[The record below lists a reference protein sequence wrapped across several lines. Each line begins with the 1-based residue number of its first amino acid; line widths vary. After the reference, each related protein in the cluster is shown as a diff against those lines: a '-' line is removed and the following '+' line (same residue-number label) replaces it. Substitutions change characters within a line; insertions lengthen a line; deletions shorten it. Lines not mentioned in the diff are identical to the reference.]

1 MFIVYILGLIILIS
15 FAYAANAGAPWV
27 PTWKKDFERIV
38 KLADLKPGETF
49 IELGCGNGRVCRAVA
64 RELLPSSRG
73 GQGGVSVI
81 GVELSIAQVAI
92 AWLHSK
98 LFHMGTHKGHPY
110 NIQIKLG
117 NAFHTDLS
125 NVDVVYMFLMPE
137 TYEKIR
143 PKLEK
148 ELKPGA
154 RVITYV
160 WPIPGWTP
168 DVVDVV
174 EGSQKIYLFTR

>member
-1 MFIVYILGLIILIS
+1 MWILYALGMLVLIS

-27 PTWKKDFERIV
+27 PTWKKDFERII

-64 RELLPSSRG
+64 ARAKNAH
-73 GQGGVSVI
+73 VI
-81 GVELSIAQVAI
+81 GLELSLLQVWI
-92 AWLHSK
+92 SWLQVK
-98 LFHMGTHKGHPY
+98 LSGLT

-117 NAFHTDLS
+117 NAFHQDLS
-125 NVDVVYMFLMPE
+125 KVDVVYMFLMPE
-137 TYEKIR
+137 AYEKIR
-143 PKLEK
+143 PKLEA

-160 WPIPGWTP
+160 WAIPGWTP
-168 DVVDVV
+168 DVIDQV
-174 EGSQKIYLFTR
+174 EGSQKIYLFQK

>member
-1 MFIVYILGLIILIS
+1 MWILYLIGLIVLIS

-27 PTWKKDFERIV
+27 PTWKKDFERII

-64 RELLPSSRG
+64 AHAKNAH
-73 GQGGVSVI
+73 VI
-81 GVELSIAQVAI
+81 GLELSLLQVWI
-92 AWLHSK
+92 SWLQVK
-98 LFHMGTHKGHPY
+98 LSGLS

-117 NAFHTDLS
+117 NAFHADLS
-125 NVDVVYMFLMPE
+125 KVDVVYMFLMPE

-143 PKLEK
+143 PKLEA

-160 WPIPGWTP
+160 WAIPGWTP
-168 DVVDVV
+168 DVIDHV
-174 EGSQKIYLFTR
+174 EGSQKIYLFQK

>member
-1 MFIVYILGLIILIS
+1 MWILYALFLILLIS

-38 KLADLKPGETF
+38 KLANLKSGEVF

-64 RELLPSSRG
+64 ARSKDAH
-73 GQGGVSVI
+73 VI
-81 GVELSIAQVAI
+81 GVELSIAQVVI
-92 AWLHSK
+92 AWFQSTFAGL
-98 LFHMGTHKGHPY
+98 T

-117 NAFHTDLS
+117 NAFHADLS

-168 DVVDVV
+168 DVVDEA
-174 EGSQKIYLFTR
+174 EGSQKIYLFTKNPNA

>member
-1 MFIVYILGLIILIS
+1 MWILYVIGFVLLAS

-38 KLADLKPGETF
+38 RLANLQPDETF

-64 RELLPSSRG
+64 ARSKNAH
-73 GQGGVSVI
+73 VI
-81 GVELSIAQVAI
+81 GVELSIAQVVI
-92 AWLHSK
+92 AWLQSRISG
-98 LFHMGTHKGHPY
+98 LT

-143 PKLEK
+143 TKLEK

-168 DVVDVV
+168 DVVD
-174 EGSQKIYLFTR
+174 ETQGSQKIYLFTKKSNG

>member
-1 MFIVYILGLIILIS
+1 MNRKRFIFLFSNVILRPYVDPLYLRLH
-15 FAYAANAGAPWV
+15 P
-27 PTWKKDFERIV
+27 PRLLRLRRKR
-38 KLADLKPGETF
+38 
-49 IELGCGNGRVCRAVA
+49 GRVCRAVLKTFA
-64 RELLPSSRG
+64 DPLSLRG
-73 GQGGVSVI
+73 GGLGRGVVHVI

-92 AWLHSK
+92 AWLQSRISG
-98 LFHMGTHKGHPY
+98 LS

-125 NVDVVYMFLMPE
+125 SVDVVYMFLMPE

-168 DVVDVV
+168 DVVDEA
-174 EGSQKIYLFTR
+174 EGSQKIYLFIKKPNG